1 MLYSVWILG
10 LLAALLYLLKKAK
23 GCLLKSMQS
32 LNRHC
37 QRQFRASTH
46 LKIVDLCEASLVG
59 EANKCLII
67 SGVARNGK
75 IIAFFMPYSTT
86 NA

>member
-46 LKIVDLCEASLVG
+46 LKLSIYVKQAWW
-59 EANKCLII
+59 AK
-67 SGVARNGK
+67 R
-75 IIAFFMPYSTT
+75 T